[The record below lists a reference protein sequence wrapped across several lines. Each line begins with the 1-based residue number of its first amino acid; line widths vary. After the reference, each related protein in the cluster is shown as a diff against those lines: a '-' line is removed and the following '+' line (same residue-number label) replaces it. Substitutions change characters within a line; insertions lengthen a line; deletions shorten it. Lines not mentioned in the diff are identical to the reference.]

1 MTEGDAELDFQSWAA
16 NFEDFYGSG
25 TRLELEYRFT
35 RQTVLAARKWTSYI
49 DQTIRN
55 ATGHSR
61 AQWQTLFTL
70 AFVDE
75 PTPTLELSQRVGVR
89 WPTLIRTLNELE
101 EQGMI
106 TRTQSRTDGRSRLV
120 HITAQGRDVVAK
132 VKQVLDP
139 TRMELLRPISDE
151 ELEVAERVLK
161 KFHALVI
168 ARR

>member
-1 MTEGDAELDFQSWAA
+1 MAEGDAELEFQSWAA
-16 NFEDFYGSG
+16 NFEDFYGVG
-25 TRLELEYRFT
+25 TRLEREYRFT
-35 RQTVLAARKWTSYI
+35 RQTVLAARKWSSYI

-106 TRTQSRTDGRSRLV
+106 TRTQSRTDRRSRLV
-120 HITAQGRDVVAK
+120 HITPEGREVVLR
-132 VKQVLDP
+132 VKEVLDP
-139 TRMELLRPISDE
+139 TRMSLLSPITDQ
-151 ELEVAERVLK
+151 ELEETERVLK

-168 ARR
+168 ART